1 MSSSLGEL
9 RHGDCVSS
17 FSLASLVHSSVP
29 GLDQCICLERNN
41 DVLAKTLFVLPFNTC
56 FETYSSKEMNFFL
69 FILFSFF
76 AIRGRTVCLVTTT
89 MSWLCTM
96 KTQG

>member
-17 FSLASLVHSSVP
+17 FSLASLVHSAVP
-29 GLDQCICLERNN
+29 GLDQGICLERNN
-41 DVLAKTLFVLPFNTC
+41 DVLAKTLFILPFNKC
-56 FETYSSKEMNFFL
+56 LETYSSKEMNFFL
-69 FILFSFF
+69 YSFF

-89 MSWLCTM
+89 MSRLCTV